1 MNVFRELMAIK
12 RFREGQAELAVTRQ
26 RLTLAEAERLKAQA
40 LDQLE
45 EYRRWSQQREL
56 DMYQDLCSRLVRASE
71 IEDVLEDVAGLR
83 EGEHERENRVEE
95 AGDQAR
101 QEAERLARCREAH
114 REASRMVEKFV
125 QLASL
130 HAAEELR
137 ELERKEDLE
146 MEEAASVTRDHEEW
160 TQHDDYEPA

>member
-26 RLTLAEAERLKAQA
+26 RLALAEAERLRVQA
-40 LDQLE
+40 LEQLE

-56 DMYQDLCSRLVRASE
+56 DMYQDLCSRLVRPSE
-71 IEDVLEDVAGLR
+71 IEDVLDDVAGLR
-83 EGEHERENRVEE
+83 EGEHDRENRVEE

-101 QEAERLARCREAH
+101 REAEQLAQFREAH

-137 ELERKEDLE
+137 EMERKEDLE
-146 MEEAASVTRDHEEW
+146 MEEAASVTRDHDDW
-160 TQHDDYEPA
+160 TQHDEYEPA

>member
-12 RFREGQAELAVTRQ
+12 RFREGQAELAVMRQ
-26 RLTLAEAERLKAQA
+26 RQTLAEAERLKGQA
-40 LDQLE
+40 LEQLE
-45 EYRRWSQQREL
+45 EYRRWSLQREL
-56 DMYQDLCSRLVRASE
+56 DMYRDLCSRLVRASE

-83 EGEHERENRVEE
+83 EGEHDRETRVEE

-101 QEAERLARCREAH
+101 REAEQLVQYREAH
-114 REASRMVEKFV
+114 REASRMVDKFV

-146 MEEAASVTRDHEEW
+146 MEEAASVTRDHEDW
-160 TQHDDYEPA
+160 LQHDDYEPA

>member
-12 RFREGQAELAVTRQ
+12 RFREGQAELAVMRQ
-26 RLTLAEAERLKAQA
+26 RQALAEAERLRLQA
-40 LDQLE
+40 LEQLE
-45 EYRRWSQQREL
+45 EFRRWSRQREL
-56 DMYQDLCSRLVRASE
+56 DMYRDLCSRLVRASE

-83 EGEHERENRVEE
+83 EGEHDRENRAEE

-101 QEAERLARCREAH
+101 REAEQLAQCREAH
-114 REASRMVEKFV
+114 REASRMVNKFV

-137 ELERKEDLE
+137 EMERKEDVE
-146 MEEAASVTRDHEEW
+146 MEEAASVTRDHDEW
-160 TQHDDYEPA
+160 VRHDDYEPA

>member
-12 RFREGQAELAVTRQ
+12 RFREGQAELAVMRQ
-26 RLTLAEAERLKAQA
+26 RQTLAEAERLKGQA
-40 LDQLE
+40 LEQLE
-45 EYRRWSQQREL
+45 EYRRWSLQREL
-56 DMYQDLCSRLVRASE
+56 DMYRDLCSRLVRASE

-83 EGEHERENRVEE
+83 EGEHDHETRLEE

-101 QEAERLARCREAH
+101 REAEQLAQYREVH

-146 MEEAASVTRDHEEW
+146 MEEAASVTRDHEDW
-160 TQHDDYEPA
+160 LQHDDYEPA